1 MIRSS
6 RTASKSGSHLPQ
18 MEKGL
23 CSNKDPAQPKI
34 KNKKHF
40 VGTEDSQCKGPEAG
54 VYAAIFEECQEASV
68 VYRREQGG

>member
-18 MEKGL
+18 MDKGL

-54 VYAAIFEECQEASV
+54 VYAFVGCSKIYEMV
-68 VYRREQGG
+68 K

>member
-1 MIRSS
+1 M
-6 RTASKSGSHLPQ
+6 PQ

-54 VYAAIFEECQEASV
+54 VCAAIFEECQEASV
-68 VYRREQGG
+68 VYRREQGE